1 LNILTKVFI
10 IMTLVFSLTLA
21 VFVALLLNQQT
32 KYLTAYQTEQV
43 QRLAAQAYLTKIMGQ
58 RDNLRVAVEN
68 SRNDKLASDAGFQQT
83 IRNLQT
89 QIAGQQR
96 EIAAKAAELT
106 NAQAGVTALTTSN
119 QTMTD
124 TVGKLNGEL
133 EALRQQVP
141 VLTQQAAELSRLNN
155 EYKTGLEAAQN
166 AIRRLQ
172 EELAE
177 AQKSPASAAATAITG
192 K

>member
-1 LNILTKVFI
+1 MNILTKVFI

-68 SRNDKLASDAGFQQT
+68 SRDAGFQQT

>member
-89 QIAGQQR
+89 QIAGL
-96 EIAAKAAELT
+96 AAKAAELT